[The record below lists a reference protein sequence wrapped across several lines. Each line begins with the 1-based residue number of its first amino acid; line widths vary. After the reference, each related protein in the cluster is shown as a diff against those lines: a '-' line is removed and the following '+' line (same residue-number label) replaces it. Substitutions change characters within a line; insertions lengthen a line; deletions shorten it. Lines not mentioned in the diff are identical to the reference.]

1 MILFGINFNLYYF
14 MLLGDFKAFWKNEE
28 LRVYL
33 GIVATAT
40 ILITLNTNQM
50 YGSIMKAFRYALFQV
65 STIITTT
72 GYATTDFN
80 LWPTFS
86 QCIVVLLMIIGACAS
101 STGGGIKVSRLMIVF
116 KGVKREIK
124 QLVHP
129 KSVNLIRINRK
140 KISDETLRGV
150 YVYLMAYALLAI
162 VSVLIISLDNQDF
175 TTTFTSVMATLNNI
189 GPGLSAVGPTGKFC
203 RFFNLVKDCILY
215 RYACRT
221 SGNLPVSYF
230 PYYVCMEEK
239 ILKGESY
246 ENKDKRFN
254 SLDCGNRCSN
264 LLLCDYTGNQHSLYR
279 YVGSSIISN
288 RNSVN
293 CETLFYGF
301 RNPAKIR
308 ISDLKESKI
317 LRAGVILLL
326 VLGAVYF
333 IGSILSSPI
342 VNAKKYQKL
351 MKVEQGNFTEDVEEL
366 SFDKIPLLDR
376 DTAALLGD
384 RKMGSMVDMVSQ
396 FEADDI
402 YSQINYKD
410 NPVRVTPLRYAS
422 IIKWF
427 TNRSEGI
434 PAYIRINMANQNT
447 ELVKLDKG
455 MKYVNSEYFNR
466 NIYRHLRFAHPT
478 YIYGDLSF
486 EIDDDG
492 VPYWIAPVKKY
503 NIGLFGGE
511 TIGKVVICNAIT
523 GETTTY
529 KTTDVPEWV
538 DRVYSAD
545 LLVNLFDYYGT
556 LKHGFFNSVLSQK
569 DCLKTTDGYN
579 YLALDDDVWMYTGVT
594 SVNGDQSNVGFC
606 IIQSETMETKY
617 YECEGATEASA
628 MSSAEGQVQNLKYT
642 ATFPLLLNISGEP
655 TYFIALKDDAG
666 LVKKYAMVN
675 VQKYQIVAIG
685 DSVSQCEEQLSESAI
700 K

>member
-1 MILFGINFNLYYF
+1 MKGKTKMMIAAIVVIMAGIYYYAAIPAINIHSSETWF
-14 MLLGDFKAFWKNEE
+14 FIMIFLVILAV
-28 LRVYL
+28 LYL
-33 GIVATAT
+33 GRKKM
-40 ILITLNTNQM
+40 N
-50 YGSIMKAFRYALFQV
+50 RY
-65 STIITTT
+65 
-72 GYATTDFN
+72 
-80 LWPTFS
+80 
-86 QCIVVLLMIIGACAS
+86 
-101 STGGGIKVSRLMIVF
+101 
-116 KGVKREIK
+116 EIK
-124 QLVHP
+124 
-129 KSVNLIRINRK
+129 
-140 KISDETLRGV
+140 
-150 YVYLMAYALLAI
+150 
-162 VSVLIISLDNQDF
+162 
-175 TTTFTSVMATLNNI
+175 
-189 GPGLSAVGPTGKFC
+189 
-203 RFFNLVKDCILY
+203 
-215 RYACRT
+215 
-221 SGNLPVSYF
+221 
-230 PYYVCMEEK
+230 
-239 ILKGESY
+239 
-246 ENKDKRFN
+246 ENKVVKVF
-254 SLDCGNRCSN
+254 L
-264 LLLCDYTGNQHSLYR
+264 
-279 YVGSSIISN
+279 
-288 RNSVN
+288 
-293 CETLFYGF
+293 
-301 RNPAKIR
+301 
-308 ISDLKESKI
+308 
-317 LRAGVILLL
+317 GVVV
-326 VLGAVYF
+326 VLGAVYLL
-333 IGSILSSPI
+333 GTLLSSPV

-351 MKVEQGNFTEDVEEL
+351 MTVKEGEFAKDVEEL
-366 SFDKIPLLDR
+366 SFDKIPLLDK

-402 YSQINYKD
+402 YSQINYKG
-410 NPVRVTPLRYAS
+410 NPVRVTPLKYANL
-422 IIKWF
+422 IKWF
-427 TNRSEGI
+427 TNQGEGI
-434 PAYIRINMANQNT
+434 PAYIRINMANQST
-447 ELVKLDKG
+447 ELVKLKQG
-455 MKYVNSEYFNR
+455 MRYTTSDHFNR

-594 SVNGDQSNVGFC
+594 SVNGDQSNVGFVLSN
-606 IIQSETMETKY
+606 QRTMETKY

-685 DSVSQCEEQLSESAI
+685 DSVSQCEDNYLNLLLSNGVKEEAKDDREIETITGEITKIAQAVIDGTSHYYLMIDGSEDIFDVSVVDYIDVVRCEAGQTVTMEYKKGEKADTVVSLKI